1 RGGRAPRSAVFRPVY
16 IWWTGMGGGGVQ
28 ILVGDAGGAATGAL
42 KGRRG
47 MGGSGGVLGPPGRP
61 FGAKEGVIID
71 LSGVAYMA
79 SVGIRQLVITARTL
93 TRRGGRLVL
102 LKPSKTVEEVLT
114 LSMTDSLIPIAR
126 NDREAQGILAAAL
139 GG

>member
-1 RGGRAPRSAVFRPVY
+1 
-16 IWWTGMGGGGVQ
+16 MQ
-28 ILVGDAGGAATGAL
+28 ISIDDAGVTATVTL
-42 KGRRG
+42 KGRLD
-47 MGGSGGVLGPPGRP
+47 MVGSGVVSAPLARLSEQKQGL
-61 FGAKEGVIID
+61 IID

-102 LKPSKTVEEVLT
+102 LKPTKTVEEVLT

-126 NDREAQGILAAAL
+126 DDREAQGNLAAAL